1 MVRGAGR
8 WRRERGSQGGP
19 WKPARCARDE
29 RGKSLGHAAM
39 LEAREPHESWRKR
52 LAAHGRPKGGGV
64 RGMAQRGQRATSEA
78 ATAKSGA
85 NWTSKRTEEVE
96 MPAKRSSKLECGGP
110 VVAERASVGPVRKRA
125 RQRSVVILR
134 EGRTFADQ
142 HGHRHRR
149 EMQPVG
155 GREMWFAR
163 TKEQIRTRHF
173 CSAQAAS
180 SGVST
185 SSATKLR
192 RGRKGKEQAWRNTGG
207 GTTGGAAGDTDG

>member
-1 MVRGAGR
+1 
-8 WRRERGSQGGP
+8 
-19 WKPARCARDE
+19 
-29 RGKSLGHAAM
+29 
-39 LEAREPHESWRKR
+39 
-52 LAAHGRPKGGGV
+52 
-64 RGMAQRGQRATSEA
+64 
-78 ATAKSGA
+78 
-85 NWTSKRTEEVE
+85 
-96 MPAKRSSKLECGGP
+96 MPAKRGSKLECGGT
-110 VVAERASVGPVRKRA
+110 VVAARASVGPVRKRA

-142 HGHRHRR
+142 HGNRHRR
-149 EMQPVG
+149 EMQPVW

-192 RGRKGKEQAWRNTGG
+192 RGRKGKAKAWKTPVEGRKAASGWRHGRMNGTERSSCSESAGAVTGIRE
-207 GTTGGAAGDTDG
+207 AS

>member
-1 MVRGAGR
+1 
-8 WRRERGSQGGP
+8 
-19 WKPARCARDE
+19 
-29 RGKSLGHAAM
+29 M

-64 RGMAQRGQRATSEA
+64 RGLAQRRQRDSSEA

-96 MPAKRSSKLECGGP
+96 MPAKRSSKLECGGT
-110 VVAERASVGPVRKRA
+110 VVAERASVGPVRRRA

-134 EGRTFADQ
+134 EGRTFAEQ
-142 HGHRHRR
+142 HGNRHRR

-163 TKEQIRTRHF
+163 TKEQIRTKHF

-192 RGRKGKEQAWRNTGG
+192 RGRKGKAQAWRNTGG
-207 GTTGGAAGDTDG
+207 GTKGSERLATRTDEWDRAK